1 MLRNKFDNLHIGLAL
16 WAIWASMAFGADDA
30 IPSALP
36 SDRYA
41 GMSAHCPFAVASPV
55 VAPSQ
60 PQASFAANWFI
71 SGIGRINDDDF
82 VTIKA
87 KDLSTQFS
95 LYGREADPQTGVAL
109 ASVNWSEVVGKST
122 VVLRKG
128 TETAMLE
135 FNEAQIRNPPPVTG
149 DNGKGSSKP
158 QTATANAAV
167 PAVPSNGAMAQHPP
181 TSLSPNSAAVQKNGL
196 GFAQPNSQPPR
207 RRVLPIPGPR

>member
-1 MLRNKFDNLHIGLAL
+1 MLRSKFDGFYIGSIL
-16 WAIWASMAFGADDA
+16 WAACATMAYGADDA

-36 SDRYA
+36 ADRYA
-41 GMSAHCPFAVASPV
+41 GMSARCPFAVASPA
-55 VAPSQ
+55 VAPAQ

-87 KDLSTQFS
+87 RDLSTQFS

-128 TETAMLE
+128 TETAILE
-135 FNEAQIRNPPPVTG
+135 FNEAQIRNPPAATE
-149 DNGKGSSKP
+149 NGKGSPKSP
-158 QTATANAAV
+158 TANAN
-167 PAVPSNGAMAQHPP
+167 PAATASPSNGTIAQRPP
-181 TSLSPNSAAVQKNGL
+181 TNLSTNAAAAQKNGT
-196 GFAQPNSQPPR
+196 GSVPPNPQPLR